1 MYENNDFC
9 PGGNANPSLSQI
21 FQLKE
26 YLKQITKPNSLRG
39 QPDSYQFCVYISI
52 YLFVGDNGNDDEFF
66 KRDWTAYTNGFGNP
80 LLVMKN
86 MVEPNAN

>member
-1 MYENNDFC
+1 M
-9 PGGNANPSLSQI
+9 
-21 FQLKE
+21 
-26 YLKQITKPNSLRG
+26 RG
-39 QPDSYQFCVYISI
+39 QPDSYQFCVYIST

-86 MVEPNAN
+86 MVEPNANRIFCQKNLLKRKIVICKLIWNVN